1 MIHRRRYWLLSLLL
15 LGAGWLG
22 LRACAVARLPG
33 FAPRIELR
41 RLPSWESRGLELLN
55 ETPAGAIRTRARRVR
70 PGHQT
75 VGFFKFGPSTFLD
88 LEDVTLERSGPDD
101 IRWRVIGRRARFRGQ
116 ALVFRGR
123 ATVYRP
129 GASPERR
136 EGVVVDL
143 DTGAITVEE

>member
-1 MIHRRRYWLLSLLL
+1 M
-15 LGAGWLG
+15 
-22 LRACAVARLPG
+22 
-33 FAPRIELR
+33 EL
-41 RLPSWESRGLELLN
+41 WH

-75 VGFFKFGPSTFLD
+75 VGFFKFGPSTFLE

-101 IRWRVIGRRARFRGQ
+101 ARWRIIGRRARLRGP

-123 ATVYRP
+123 AMVHRP
-129 GASPERR
+129 GASPEGR

-143 DTGAITVEE
+143 GTGAISVGE